1 MWTFTLQVTCMTSC
15 HSRLLPCEESS
26 PGWVSWSLFLRD
38 ALCSFGAII
47 FLSSPCEWS
56 LGLPAGLLEQL
67 MTCVCCPSF
76 NLIKICH
83 QIAPEGEDGRVCS
96 LGPDWPQPLAKLPE
110 ALTEASLGLGQWD
123 GFVTVLLPQADGLSS
138 AWHGQGT
145 QWGALRGQFY
155 KNASSHNQSLT
166 LQCPSTCSWRV
177 LELLSFNILLLGS
190 IWIKF

>member
-15 HSRLLPCEESS
+15 HSWLLPCEESS

-123 GFVTVLLPQADGLSS
+123 GFVTVLLPQGWRAQQCLAWPRHSMRSPQRSVLQECLKPQSEFNVTVPIDLQLKS
-138 AWHGQGT
+138 AGT
-145 QWGALRGQFY
+145 
-155 KNASSHNQSLT
+155 
-166 LQCPSTCSWRV
+166 P
-177 LELLSFNILLLGS
+177 EL
-190 IWIKF
+190 